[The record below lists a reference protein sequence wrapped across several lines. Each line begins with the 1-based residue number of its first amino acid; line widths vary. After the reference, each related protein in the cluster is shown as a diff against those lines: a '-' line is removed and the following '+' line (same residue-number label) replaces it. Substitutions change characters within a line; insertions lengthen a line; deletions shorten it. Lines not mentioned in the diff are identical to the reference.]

1 MKVLSYGWVLALH
14 AGPGGV
20 WLDGRVW
27 EGRGGRWVGGGAGL
41 GQWIPD
47 QGRRAQLAGM
57 WR

>member
-27 EGRGGRWVGGGAGL
+27 EGRGGGWTGTMDPGSGKESTARGDVEVRL
-41 GQWIPD
+41 
-47 QGRRAQLAGM
+47 
-57 WR
+57 